1 MQKPN
6 FGTSPSKPQNLTRA
20 AAESLAIEVLTF
32 LAGEPARLDRF
43 LSLSGLEA
51 GHLRSAAADPG
62 FLGSVLDYLASDEPL
77 LLAFAANAGHEPS
90 TVSKARE
97 ILSPAVDMP

>member
-1 MQKPN
+1 MQKVN
-6 FGTSPSKPQNLTRA
+6 FGASPPKHQNLTRA

-32 LAGEPARLDRF
+32 LAGDPARLGRF

-51 GHLRSAAADPG
+51 GHLRAAAADPG

-77 LLAFAANAGHEPS
+77 LLAFAANAGH
-90 TVSKARE
+90 
-97 ILSPAVDMP
+97 